1 MRSSSPSHSWRSMV
15 LAALLSAAAAAWAGA
30 PAKKPV
36 PRHTLSGTIT
46 GLAPGHHAVVRANKH
61 SSKETHTASTRADGT
76 YTLRGLTPGSYTVR
90 PSHPRY
96 TFFPSFA
103 SVVVRDSDRVDIN
116 FRAKPL
122 PPR

>member
-1 MRSSSPSHSWRSMV
+1 M
-15 LAALLSAAAAAWAGA
+15 AASAWAGA

-46 GLAPGHHAVVRANKH
+46 GLAPAHHTVVRANKH
-61 SSKETHTASTRADGT
+61 SSKETHTSSTRADGA

-103 SVVVRDSDRVDIN
+103 SVVVRDSDRVEIN
-116 FRAKPL
+116 FQAKPL
-122 PPR
+122 PPRKR